1 MGAWI
6 EEIRIVPRSK
16 AMSHIVRL
24 PDGSSEGA
32 WTPYVLRTAF
42 QPIFAF
48 DEDRKLSVCAF
59 EGLLRPFRDALPH
72 RPQDFFHSIAPADRF
87 HVETLS
93 RTMHLLNAGAFLPE
107 AAKIY
112 VNFDPSLF
120 GDPKLI
126 DTVLRDMR
134 LVLHEA
140 RLDASRVVCEVTEQ
154 KSVYEGALTDFV
166 IAGRRHGFAIA
177 VDDFGADDSDM
188 QRVVALSPDIVK
200 FDAQWI
206 RRLMDTGPG
215 RALLNVMVKQFQ
227 SREIT
232 CIFEGI
238 EEDWQLDVADSVGAD
253 MVQGFL
259 LARPQLVPGDF
270 DWGASPAAAPGGF
283 RHDEAGPEAAG
294 ARRRSFGRRQNG

>member
-1 MGAWI
+1 M
-6 EEIRIVPRSK
+6 PRSK

-48 DEDRKLSVCAF
+48 DKQRRLSVCAF
-59 EGLLRPFRDALPH
+59 EGLLRPFRDGLPH

-87 HVETLS
+87 HVETLT
-93 RTMHLLNAGAFLPE
+93 RTLHLLNAGAFLPK

-126 DTVLRDMR
+126 DMVLRDMR

-177 VDDFGADDSDM
+177 VDDYGAEDSDM
-188 QRVVALSPDIVK
+188 QRVVALRPDIVK

-206 RRLMDTGPG
+206 RRLMDTSPG
-215 RALLNVMVKQFQ
+215 RALLSVMVKEFHA
-227 SREIT
+227 RGIA

-238 EEDWQLDVADSVGAD
+238 EEDWQLDVADQVGAD

-259 LARPQLVPGDF
+259 LERPQLVPGDF
-270 DWGASPAAAPGGF
+270 RWDASLEHAAAGF
-283 RHDEAGPEAAG
+283 GPDEADGI
-294 ARRRSFGRRQNG
+294 RRRSFGRRQNG

>member
-1 MGAWI
+1 M
-6 EEIRIVPRSK
+6 PRSK

-24 PDGSSEGA
+24 PDGSSEGV
-32 WTPYVLRTAF
+32 WGPYVLRTAF

-48 DEDRKLSVCAF
+48 DEQRKLSVCAF
-59 EGLLRPFRDALPH
+59 EGLLRPFREALPH

-87 HVETLS
+87 HVETVS
-93 RTMHLLNAGAFLPE
+93 RTLHLLNAGAFLDE
-107 AAKIY
+107 AARIF

-177 VDDFGADDSDM
+177 VDDYGADDSDM
-188 QRVVALSPDIVK
+188 QRVVALRPDIVK

-215 RALLNVMVKQFQ
+215 RALLSVMVKEFR
-227 SREIT
+227 SRQIA

-238 EEDWQLDVADSVGAD
+238 EEGWQLEVADSVGAD

-270 DWGASPAAAPGGF
+270 EWAASSVPAASGF
-283 RHDEAGPEAAG
+283 GHDEAGKEPVG
-294 ARRRSFGRRQNG
+294 VHRPSFGRRQKN

>member
-1 MGAWI
+1 M
-6 EEIRIVPRSK
+6 PRSR

-24 PDGSSEGA
+24 SDGSSEGVWA
-32 WTPYVLRTAF
+32 PYVLRTAF

-48 DEDRKLSVCAF
+48 DAQRKLSVCAF
-59 EGLLRPFRDALPH
+59 EGLLRPFREGLPH
-72 RPQDFFHSIAPADRF
+72 RPQDFFHSLPPGDRF

-93 RTMHLLNAGAFLPE
+93 RTLHLLNAGAFLDA

-120 GDPKLI
+120 GDPRLI

-177 VDDFGADDSDM
+177 VDDYGAEDSDM
-188 QRVVALSPDIVK
+188 HRVVALRPDIVK

-206 RRLMDTGPG
+206 RRLMDSGPG
-215 RALLNVMVKQFQ
+215 QALLGVMVKEFR
-227 SREIT
+227 SRGIV

-238 EEDWQLDVADSVGAD
+238 EEDWQLNVADSVGAD

-270 DWGASPAAAPGGF
+270 EWAASPVPHAGGF
-283 RHDEAGPEAAG
+283 GHDDTGTHPDDIH
-294 ARRRSFGRRQNG
+294 RPFGRRQKS

>member
-1 MGAWI
+1 M
-6 EEIRIVPRSK
+6 PRSK

-48 DEDRKLSVCAF
+48 DKQRRLSVCAF
-59 EGLLRPFRDALPH
+59 EGLLRPFRDGLPH

-87 HVETLS
+87 HVETLT
-93 RTMHLLNAGAFLPE
+93 RTLHLLNAGAFLPK

-126 DTVLRDMR
+126 DMVLRDMR

-177 VDDFGADDSDM
+177 VDDYGAEDSDM
-188 QRVVALSPDIVK
+188 QRVVALRPDIVK

-206 RRLMDTGPG
+206 RRLMDTSPG
-215 RALLNVMVKQFQ
+215 RALLSVMVKEFHA
-227 SREIT
+227 REIV

-238 EEDWQLDVADSVGAD
+238 EEDWQLDVADQVGAD

-259 LARPQLVPGDF
+259 LERPQLVPGDF
-270 DWGASPAAAPGGF
+270 RWD
-283 RHDEAGPEAAG
+283 AGPEHVAAG
-294 ARRRSFGRRQNG
+294 FGPDDADGIRRRSFGRRQNG